1 MSCCRVFMKLFVVLL
16 IILISTFLYV
26 QPERGL
32 LSAITEGLA
41 TESDIR
47 DLLQQAK
54 SFEDAGLYRNA
65 NRVYRRLYDMEPVY
79 TYICFYSMARNFERM
94 GEAGRAMRWY
104 ARLLSAG
111 SRVEAPDFD
120 LHTLTLASL
129 ERIYLLGTEHDSTG
143 RYLDRF
149 SRSYPASSYFNALL
163 ALHRGDTEEAAHRAL
178 GILNSDEEPYAS
190 LLLKKLVH
198 DRAVIG
204 RLNRMGFTTE
214 TLVDLSMEKGLYHEA
229 LSYSYLLSGK
239 GEIIGK
245 RALCSFRLSDFETAA
260 PLFQEYYRETGNA
273 DALLKIA
280 YAAFYQE
287 KYDQAREYL
296 LRYASHLSME
306 SAETHMDWAAAY
318 LQVQL
323 YMRGRDVEKSLN
335 SVSGFLRAYEGS
347 RSSDILATE
356 VFYDA
361 SLRGF
366 HSRALQYLHD
376 VRSYLHTAYYQ
387 AWAAYM
393 LGIYTASP
401 LLTDAVQLRPGSYY
415 SFRAALLLGEEAEG
429 VKDRPQNSIAAIESV
444 TVSILHELYCLG
456 YLDEIEEMLQS
467 GLLLTHKDSRAGYHF
482 LLSKIAYAYGDPYGG
497 IAHAEKLLTSLG
509 SPALLLLPPEILELL
524 YPLVFLDIIDD
535 TLKGRNPVL
544 EPFLVL
550 AIIREES
557 RYNTHARSSKG
568 ALGLMQLMPDTASW
582 VLQDDISE
590 AQLVEP
596 SVNISAGTA
605 YLDYLCRRFDSA
617 EYVVAS
623 YNGGPNNVAK
633 WIRSNP
639 GRNLERFIEEIPYRE
654 TRNFVKRVYT
664 SYRMYRYLYTDGHQ
678 VID

>member
-1 MSCCRVFMKLFVVLL
+1 MKPFVVLL
-16 IILISTFLYV
+16 IILITTFSYV

-41 TESDIR
+41 TESDISE
-47 DLLQQAK
+47 LLQLAK

-65 NRVYRRLYDMEPVY
+65 NRVYRRLYDMKPVY
-79 TYICFYSMARNFERM
+79 TYICFYFMARNFERM
-94 GEAGRAMRWY
+94 GEEGRAMRWY

-111 SRVEAPDFD
+111 SKVEASNFD

-129 ERIYLLGTEHDSTG
+129 ERIYLLGTEHDSAG

-163 ALHRGDTEEAAHRAL
+163 ALHRRDTKEAAHRAL
-178 GILNSDEEPYAS
+178 EILNSDEEPYAS

-204 RLNRMGFTTE
+204 WLNRMGFTIE
-214 TLVDLSMEKGLYHEA
+214 AMIDLSMEKGLYHEA
-229 LSYSYLLSGK
+229 LAYSYLLSGK

-245 RALCSFRLSDFETAA
+245 RALCSFWLSDFETAV

-273 DALLKIA
+273 EALLKTA
-280 YAAFYQE
+280 YASFYQK
-287 KYDQAREYL
+287 KYGQAREYL
-296 LRYASHLSME
+296 LQYASHLSME
-306 SAETHMDWAAAY
+306 SAEIYTDRAAAY

-323 YMRGRDVEKSLN
+323 DMRGRDVEKPLN
-335 SVSGFLRAYEGS
+335 SAGGFLRAYEGS

-356 VFYDA
+356 VFYDT
-361 SLRGF
+361 SLKGF
-366 HSRALQYLHD
+366 HSRALQFLHD
-376 VRSYLHTAYYQ
+376 IRSYLHTAYYQ

-393 LGIYTASP
+393 LGIYTGSP

-415 SFRAALLLGEEAEG
+415 SFRAALLLGEEAAG
-429 VKDRPQNSIAAIESV
+429 VKDRRQHSIAAIESV
-444 TVSILHELYCLG
+444 TNSILNELCCLG

-467 GLLLTHKDSRAGYHF
+467 GLLHTRKDSKVGYHF
-482 LLSKIAYAYGDPYGG
+482 LLSKIAYAHGDPYGG

-509 SPALLLLPPEILELL
+509 SPALLLLPGEVLELL
-524 YPLVFLDIIDD
+524 YPLVFLDVIDD

-582 VLQDDISE
+582 ILQDDISA
-590 AQLVEP
+590 AQLAEP

-605 YLDYLCRRFDSA
+605 YLGYLYRRFDSV
-617 EYVVAS
+617 EYMVAS

-639 GRNLERFIEEIPYRE
+639 GRSLEHFIEEIPYRE

-664 SYRMYRYLYTDGHQ
+664 SYHMYKYLYRDDQKGS
-678 VID
+678 

>member
-1 MSCCRVFMKLFVVLL
+1 MPCCRAHIKLFVVLL
-16 IILISTFLYV
+16 IALISVFSYV

-32 LSAITEGLA
+32 LSAITEDL
-41 TESDIR
+41 TIESDIR
-47 DLLQQAK
+47 GLLQQAK
-54 SFEDAGLYRNA
+54 SFEDAGFYRNA
-65 NRVYRRLYDMEPVY
+65 NRVYRRLYDMKPVY
-79 TYICFYSMARNFERM
+79 TYICFYFMARNFERM

-129 ERIYLLGTEHDSTG
+129 KRIYLLGTEHDSAG

-149 SRSYPASSYFNALL
+149 SRSYPASSYFGALL
-163 ALHRGDTEEAAHRAL
+163 TLHRRDTEEAAHRAQ
-178 GILNSDEEPYAS
+178 GILNSDEEPYTS

-204 RLNRMGFTTE
+204 RLKRMGFTTE
-214 TLVDLSMEKGLYHEA
+214 SLVDLSMEKGLYQEA

-245 RALCSFRLSDFETAA
+245 RALCSFQLRDFETAV
-260 PLFQEYYRETGNA
+260 PLFQEYHWETGNA

-280 YAAFYQE
+280 YAAFYEE
-287 KYDQAREYL
+287 KYGQAREYL

-306 SAETHMDWAAAY
+306 SAGKHMDRAAAY

-323 YMRGRDVEKSLN
+323 NMRGRDVEKSLN
-335 SVSGFLRAYEGS
+335 SVSGYLRAYEGS

-361 SLRGF
+361 SLKGF

-376 VRSYLHTAYYQ
+376 VRSYMHTAYYQ

-393 LGIYTASP
+393 LGIYTGSP
-401 LLTDAVQLRPGSYY
+401 LLADAVQLRPGSYY
-415 SFRAALLLGEEAEG
+415 SFRAALLLGTDAEG
-429 VKDRPQNSIAAIESV
+429 VKDRPQNSIVAIESV
-444 TVSILHELYCLG
+444 TDSIMHELFCLG
-456 YLDEIEEMLQS
+456 YLEEIEEMLQS
-467 GLLLTHKDSRAGYHF
+467 VLLLTRKDGGAGYHF
-482 LLSKIAYAYGDPYGG
+482 LLSKIAYARGDPYGG

-509 SPALLLLPPEILELL
+509 SPALLLLPPEVLELL
-524 YPLVFLDIIDD
+524 YPLVFLDIIND
-535 TLKGRNPVL
+535 TLRGRNPVL
-544 EPFLVL
+544 EPFIVL

-557 RYNTHARSSKG
+557 RYNTQARSAKG

-582 VLQDDISE
+582 ILQDDISA
-590 AQLVEP
+590 AQLVEQ

-605 YLDYLCRRFDSA
+605 YLDYLYRRFDST

-639 GRNLERFIEEIPYRE
+639 GRSLEHFIEEIPYRE

-664 SYRMYRYLYTDGHQ
+664 SYHMYRYLYTDGHQ

>member
-1 MSCCRVFMKLFVVLL
+1 MPCCRVFMKLFVVLL

-32 LSAITEGLA
+32 LSASIEGLA
-41 TESDIR
+41 TDSDIR

-65 NRVYRRLYDMEPVY
+65 NRVYRRLYDMKPVY

-356 VFYDA
+356 VFYDV

-456 YLDEIEEMLQS
+456 YLDDIEEMLQS
-467 GLLLTHKDSRAGYHF
+467 GLLLTRKDGGAGYHF

-497 IAHAEKLLTSLG
+497 IAHAEKLLTSLD
-509 SPALLLLPPEILELL
+509 SPALLLLPGEILELL

-535 TLKGRNPVL
+535 TLKGKNPVL
-544 EPFLVL
+544 DPFLVL

-568 ALGLMQLMPDTASW
+568 ALGLMQLMPETASW
-582 VLQDDISE
+582 ILHDDIS
-590 AQLVEP
+590 AVQLVEP

-623 YNGGPNNVAK
+623 FNGGPNNVAK